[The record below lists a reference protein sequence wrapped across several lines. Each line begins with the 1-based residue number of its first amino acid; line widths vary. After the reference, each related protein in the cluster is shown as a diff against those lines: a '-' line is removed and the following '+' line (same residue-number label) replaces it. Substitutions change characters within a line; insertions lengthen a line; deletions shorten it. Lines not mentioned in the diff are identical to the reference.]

1 MAQDIPAFRVE
12 MAKLSREGVIFQ
24 KKDSRFTWQKIF
36 TSILYHLVLSKPLHW
51 IIDALDESD
60 SPKAL
65 MGLL

>member
-24 KKDSRFTWQKIF
+24 KKDARFTWQKIF
-36 TSILYHLVLSKPLHW
+36 TSTLYHLVLSKPLHW